1 MPCAQVGG
9 GAPDGGGRVH
19 IEAVRQ
25 NLIDTALNN
34 VIRSQL
40 REGDIMRP
48 GYNTKSVTVRVPA
61 AIYHEIEKRMRAG
74 GGQTEVIL
82 NALCLAFEVPHP
94 RPRKQKEV
102 PKVTQPL

>member
-1 MPCAQVGG
+1 MWALGVKK
-9 GAPDGGGRVH
+9 A
-19 IEAVRQ
+19 AKSF
-25 NLIDTALNN
+25 LIDFILIN

-61 AIYHEIEKRMRAG
+61 AIYHEIEKRMSDG

-82 NALCLAFEVPHP
+82 AALCQSFGVPHP
-94 RPRKQKEV
+94 RPRRQKEV
-102 PKVTQPL
+102 SKVTQPA

>member
-1 MPCAQVGG
+1 MWALGVKK
-9 GAPDGGGRVH
+9 A
-19 IEAVRQ
+19 AKSF
-25 NLIDTALNN
+25 LIDFILIN
-34 VIRSQL
+34 VIRSQP

-61 AIYHEIEKRMRAG
+61 AIYHEIEKRMTDG

-94 RPRKQKEV
+94 RPRRQKEV

>member
-1 MPCAQVGG
+1 MPGSKVGRWP
-9 GAPDGGGRVH
+9 AHGGGRVH

-25 NLIDTALNN
+25 NLIDTASNN
-34 VIRSQL
+34 VIRSQP

-61 AIYHEIEKRMRAG
+61 AIYHEIEKRMTDG

-94 RPRKQKEV
+94 RPRRQKEV

>member
-1 MPCAQVGG
+1 MWALGVKK
-9 GAPDGGGRVH
+9 A
-19 IEAVRQ
+19 AKSF
-25 NLIDTALNN
+25 LIDTALNN
-34 VIRSQL
+34 VIRSQP

-61 AIYHEIEKRMRAG
+61 AIYHEIEKRMREG

-94 RPRKQKEV
+94 RPRRQKEV
-102 PKVTQPL
+102 SKVTQPA

>member
-1 MPCAQVGG
+1 MWALGVKK
-9 GAPDGGGRVH
+9 A
-19 IEAVRQ
+19 AKSF
-25 NLIDTALNN
+25 LIDFILIN
-34 VIRSQL
+34 VIRSQP

-94 RPRKQKEV
+94 RPRRQKEV

>member
-1 MPCAQVGG
+1 MWALGVKK
-9 GAPDGGGRVH
+9 A
-19 IEAVRQ
+19 AKSF
-25 NLIDTALNN
+25 LIDFILIN
-34 VIRSQL
+34 VIRSQP

-94 RPRKQKEV
+94 RPRRQKEV
-102 PKVTQPL
+102 PKVAQPL

>member
-1 MPCAQVGG
+1 MWALGVKK
-9 GAPDGGGRVH
+9 A
-19 IEAVRQ
+19 AKSF
-25 NLIDTALNN
+25 LIDFILIN
-34 VIRSQL
+34 VIRSHP

-61 AIYHEIEKRMRAG
+61 AIYHDIEKRMRAG

-94 RPRKQKEV
+94 RPRRQKEV
-102 PKVTQPL
+102 PKVAQPL